1 MGDKIPGES
10 APESIDLR
18 DLSLEDLRLKRRKA
32 ETDEQDL
39 SYVRR
44 LLHGRIDII
53 KAEIARRSGEG
64 DELIAN
70 LKTILSDSPGG
81 ARKSQGRYMGIED
94 ADLSHPAAQDAHQAL
109 GGLSTTNLSAV
120 SDEELET
127 ALASLKAHERIV
139 SDVRLQLHKQID
151 SMGSALTRRYREGTA
166 QVDDLLAA
174 ARRP

>member
-1 MGDKIPGES
+1 MGEKNPGSS

-18 DLSLEDLRLKRRKA
+18 DLSLDDLRANRRESEKA
-32 ETDEQDL
+32 EQDL

-53 KAEIARRSGEG
+53 KAEIARRNGQG

-70 LKTILSDSPGG
+70 LKDILSDSPSG
-81 ARKSQGRYMGIED
+81 AKKPQGRYVGIED
-94 ADLSHPAAQDAHQAL
+94 SDLRHPAAQDAHQAL
-109 GGLSTTNLSAV
+109 GGLSTTNLAAV
-120 SDEELET
+120 SDAELET
-127 ALASLKAHERIV
+127 TLAQLKAHERLV
-139 SDVRLQLHKQID
+139 SDARLQLHKQID
-151 SMGSALTRRYREGTA
+151 NMGTELTRRYREGTA